1 MTNKKKIKRKKGPI
15 LCFRL
20 TEKAL
25 DLFDAAGIDFDPPFD
40 REYMRAMDAIE
51 KPERLTP
58 RIMARRQSRMKKR
71 RRERCITRARRSKF
85 HKMRQSEC

>member
-15 LCFRL
+15 LCFRV

-51 KPERLTP
+51 KTGTINPANYGPPPEPDEKTPPRLKN
-58 RIMARRQSRMKKR
+58 IYKAREKQKQK
-71 RRERCITRARRSKF
+71 
-85 HKMRQSEC
+85 